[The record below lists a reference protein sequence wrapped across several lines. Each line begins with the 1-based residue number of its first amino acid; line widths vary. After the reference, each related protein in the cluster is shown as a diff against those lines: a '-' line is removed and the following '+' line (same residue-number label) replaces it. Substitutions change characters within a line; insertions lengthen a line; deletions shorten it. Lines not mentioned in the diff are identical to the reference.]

1 MESFIKFWQ
10 FGAERWAF
18 KGQKKIAIC
27 RFIANAKIFILQI
40 YLIKTVPIESSCEV
54 LRYGLTSPSG
64 TKTR

>member
-1 MESFIKFWQ
+1 MKFWR

-18 KGQKKIAIC
+18 KGQEKIAIC

-54 LRYGLTSPSG
+54 LRYRLNSPSG
-64 TKTR
+64 TRTR